1 MVLGYHRKM
10 DCRLFRMTRV
20 LLVED
25 STDVLDLLQ
34 IELESRGYV
43 VVALS
48 NASAALAAA
57 HHMAPDVIVSDLS
70 MPGMDGFEFIER
82 IRKMPGL
89 ATVPAIALTGASLDK
104 DVQTALAFG
113 FTSHLTKP
121 VEAEELA
128 HRLEQLTARRLRR
141 KAC

>member
-1 MVLGYHRKM
+1 
-10 DCRLFRMTRV
+10 MTRV

-25 STDVLDLLQ
+25 SVDVLDLLQ

-43 VVALS
+43 VTALS

-57 HHMAPDVIVSDLS
+57 QHMAPDVIVSDLS
-70 MPGMDGFEFIER
+70 MPGMDGFEFIQH

-89 ATVPAIALTGASLDK
+89 AHVPAIALTGSSLDK

-113 FTSHLTKP
+113 FTAHLTKP
-121 VEAEELA
+121 VEAEALA
-128 HRLEQLTARRLRR
+128 RRVEQLTAVRLRR